1 MMSFYAFH
9 HCKII
14 VFKHL
19 MLSSHASYTVLM
31 YKICVKYQ
39 YANQSVRAYAHVFRD
54 KQGMHLL
61 NHVLIRTNTVFHD
74 QMIIYA
80 ILLIT
85 SELILHFIIPRI
97 TFLIVSIQHQK

>member
-1 MMSFYAFH
+1 
-9 HCKII
+9 
-14 VFKHL
+14 
-19 MLSSHASYTVLM
+19 M
-31 YKICVKYQ
+31 YKICLKYK
-39 YANQSVRAYAHVFRD
+39 YASQAMCAYAHVFWD

-80 ILLIT
+80 ILLAT
-85 SELILHFIIPRI
+85 SEQILHFVIPRM